1 MKNQVEDTQICVFS
15 KLSLSKI
22 SKKYTISIKTAFM
35 PQKRQFWGTI
45 MDI

>member
-1 MKNQVEDTQICVFS
+1 MKNRVEGTQICMFS
-15 KLSLSKI
+15 KLSFSKI
-22 SKKYTISIKTAFM
+22 SKKYTKSIKTAFM